1 MIEKHKLL
9 KYELY
14 FIILAYINFI
24 LGWRT
29 FIKVIYYLL
38 LYILF
43 MLLLK
48 IFDYAQILKCS
59 EKLLGEKVIESFYYL
74 FFFFL

>member
-48 IFDYAQILKCS
+48 IFDYA
-59 EKLLGEKVIESFYYL
+59 
-74 FFFFL
+74 